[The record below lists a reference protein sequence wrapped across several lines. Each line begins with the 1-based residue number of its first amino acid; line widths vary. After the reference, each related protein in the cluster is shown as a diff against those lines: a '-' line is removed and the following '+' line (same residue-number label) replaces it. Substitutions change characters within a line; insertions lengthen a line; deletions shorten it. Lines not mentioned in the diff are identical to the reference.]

1 MIKSKKVFA
10 SVISTACLVSLF
22 PVSSFAATNGVS
34 VESNE
39 TANVQVLS
47 NTISDD
53 NTTRETQIIVDG
65 VKHMVKLNF
74 VDGTVK
80 VDGAIQDGLKASWDE
95 SKASES
101 INKNSRGLDVIQ
113 RSAGSGYKYMG
124 TISGHTKTAKG
135 SAAIAQAAAS
145 LAPGIHIGVKVVTA
159 ILNIYANLELPM
171 AYYTYDLYE
180 KNPLTNNW
188 YQYTVV
194 KFYED
199 EAHTKKVG
207 TTITGEPFKIY
218 LPNS

>member
-10 SVISTACLVSLF
+10 SVISTACLVGLF
-22 PVSSFAATNGVS
+22 PVSSFAATNGNS

-53 NTTRETQIIVDG
+53 NTTRETQIVVDG
-65 VKHMVKLNF
+65 VKHMVKVNF

-80 VDGAIQDGLKASWDE
+80 VDGAIQEGLKATWDE

-124 TISGHTKTAKG
+124 TISGHTKTVKG
-135 SAAIAQAAAS
+135 SAAIAQ
-145 LAPGIHIGVKVVTA
+145 LALTLFPGVNIPVKLVVGA
-159 ILNIYANLELPM
+159 LNIYVNLELPM
-171 AYYTYDLYE
+171 AYYSYDLYE
-180 KNPLTNNW
+180 KNPLTNDW
-188 YQYTVV
+188 YQYAVV

-207 TTITGEPFKIY
+207 TTITGSPFKVY

>member
-1 MIKSKKVFA
+1 MSKSKKVFA

-22 PVSSFAATNGVS
+22 PVSSFAATNGNAVK
-34 VESNE
+34 SNE

-53 NTTRETQIIVDG
+53 NTTRDTQIVVDG

-80 VDGAIQDGLKASWDE
+80 VDGVVQEGLKATWDA
-95 SKASES
+95 SKATES
-101 INKNSRGLDVIQ
+101 INKNSRSLDVIQ
-113 RSAGSGYKYMG
+113 RSAGNGYKYMG
-124 TISGHTKTAKG
+124 TLSGHTKTAKG
-135 SAAIAQAAAS
+135 SAAIAQLAVS
-145 LAPGIHIGVKVVTA
+145 LAPGIHVGVKAVTG
-159 ILNIYANLELPM
+159 ILNLFANLELPM

-180 KNPLTNNW
+180 KNPLTNDW

-207 TTITGEPFKIY
+207 TTLTGSPFKIY